1 MAEVLGRD
9 LSICNCNPA
18 IDLPGLPVPLLP
30 LHIKRHLKRPGLDPS
45 GLDPRGQLRQVNGSR
60 DERRIDT
67 ELFPQTHG
75 SFPGQ
80 AHRRNRQLDPIRR
93 EQRVARK
100 IPFDL
105 ERRRGAHRLS
115 HHAGHCQLRVLEFHY
130 RFELWRAREP
140 GERHRGSDRSLQGR
154 RRDGPFGQHAH
165 EMGSLRPQL
174 HRESPER
181 ALCARRDDT
190 LDLELALPYPSS
202 HLVKF
207 HAFRGDK
214 DATFQPRDPLG
225 HHGGPKA
232 HIPRDKLSAD
242 EAESI
247 GVVQRARDSIGQQ
260 RVPLNLSQPRQDVRQ
275 WLRWDDPGEGRD
287 QISRRHVSCQLQVH
301 HRTRL
306 RQGHRGRSSADPHV
320 AIEAREIRQ
329 PEAVGLDNDGSRH
342 ILRQCPISTDE
353 RMALM
358 HPEFTCH

>member
-100 IPFDL
+100 IPLDL

-130 RFELWRAREP
+130 RFELWRVREP

-181 ALCARRDDT
+181 ALRAHRHDT
-190 LDLELALPYPSS
+190 LGLELALPHPSGQ
-202 HLVKF
+202 LVKLP
-207 HAFRGDK
+207 AFRGDK
-214 DATFQPRDPLG
+214 DTTFQPYDPLG
-225 HHGGPKA
+225 HQRGPKT
-232 HIPRDKLSAD
+232 HIPSDKLPAD
-242 EAESI
+242 KAESI
-247 GVVQRARDSIGQQ
+247 GAVQRACQSVGEQ
-260 RVPLNLSQPRQDVRQ
+260 RVPLNLSQIRQHVGESLQ
-275 WLRWDDPGEGRD
+275 SDDPGQSRD
-287 QISRRHVSCQLQVH
+287 QVGRRHVS
-301 HRTRL
+301 
-306 RQGHRGRSSADPHV
+306 
-320 AIEAREIRQ
+320 
-329 PEAVGLDNDGSRH
+329 
-342 ILRQCPISTDE
+342 
-353 RMALM
+353 
-358 HPEFTCH
+358 